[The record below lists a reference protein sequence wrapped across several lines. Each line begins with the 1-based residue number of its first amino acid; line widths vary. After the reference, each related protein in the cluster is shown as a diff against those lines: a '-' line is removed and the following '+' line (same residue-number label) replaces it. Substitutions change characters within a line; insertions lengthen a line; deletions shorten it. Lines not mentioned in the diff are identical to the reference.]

1 MARTKMLNDDDVTT
15 ERPVQIPAPDL
26 QVIQRGLE
34 NVFGLPSEPIKLK
47 DPQFATHWV
56 NTGLRD
62 SRFREMTEKG
72 YLPVRPEY
80 LEDPKAFLFS
90 VSVDGYVT
98 KGNRGEEILMYSTK
112 ENVRKRAY
120 RKAEINSRGMRNAKQ
135 EAVEAA
141 GQQLGD
147 EAASFLQQKG
157 SVVGG
162 VRDSYERIQKTGDE
176 QE

>member
-1 MARTKMLNDDDVTT
+1 MAKQT
-15 ERPVQIPAPDL
+15 ETPTVVQIPAPDL
-26 QVIQRGLE
+26 QVMERALA
-34 NVFGLPSEPIKLK
+34 NPFGLPSEPIKLR
-47 DPQFATHWV
+47 DPRFSTHWV

-62 SRFREMTEKG
+62 SRFREMTERG

-80 LEDPKAFLFS
+80 LEDPKAFLFA

-112 ENVRKRAY
+112 ENVQARAM
-120 RKAEINSRGMRNAKQ
+120 RKAEINSRGMRNARQ

-147 EAASFLQQKG
+147 EAASFLQRKG

-162 VRDSYERIQKTGDE
+162 VRDSYERIQKTGE
-176 QE
+176 EE